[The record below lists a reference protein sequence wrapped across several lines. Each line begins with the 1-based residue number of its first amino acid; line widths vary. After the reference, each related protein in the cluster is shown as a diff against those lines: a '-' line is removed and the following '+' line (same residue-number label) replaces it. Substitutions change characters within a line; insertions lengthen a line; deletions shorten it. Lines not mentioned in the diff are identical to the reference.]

1 MRGKEEQQMMTKLHA
16 RLHSASVDVLPI
28 VGLIGKAEKIG
39 RPSSLAKVGAE
50 GGCKCQDHITQEM
63 GISVTNETLRLS
75 GTCSTDHLQLT
86 HSLRHF
92 INVLVSAMV
101 AQ

>member
-1 MRGKEEQQMMTKLHA
+1 VRGKEEYQMMTKLHA
-16 RLHSASVDVLPI
+16 RLHSASVGVLPI

-39 RPSSLAKVGAE
+39 RPSSLGKVGAE
-50 GGCKCQDHITQEM
+50 GGCKCQDHITGEM
-63 GISVTNETLRLS
+63 GITVTNETLQ
-75 GTCSTDHLQLT
+75 TEWNLQHGPSST

-101 AQ
+101 ARL